1 MNSTSKMSLHMPG
14 LDEKL
19 LAEVE
24 ERISEFER
32 DHEQDVICG
41 GNGYV
46 KRIQTKDYVIA
57 AAINIILGI
66 YWLWSILS

>member
-1 MNSTSKMSLHMPG
+1 MENNAKMSLYMPG

-24 ERISEFER
+24 ERVSEFER
-32 DHEQDVICG
+32 DHEQDVIHG
-41 GNGYV
+41 GKGYV
-46 KRIQTKDYVIA
+46 DRIRAKDYTIALVI
-57 AAINIILGI
+57 NGILGI

>member
-1 MNSTSKMSLHMPG
+1 MENNAKMALYMPG

-24 ERISEFER
+24 ERVSEFER
-32 DHEQDVICG
+32 DHEQDVIRG
-41 GNGYV
+41 GKGYV
-46 KRIQTKDYVIA
+46 DRIKVKDYTIALVI
-57 AAINIILGI
+57 NGILGV

>member
-1 MNSTSKMSLHMPG
+1 MENSAKMPLYMPG

-24 ERISEFER
+24 ARVSEFER
-32 DHEQDVICG
+32 EHEQDVIHG

-46 KRIQTKDYVIA
+46 DRIRGKDYVIVLV
-57 AAINIILGI
+57 INGILGI
-66 YWLWSILS
+66 YWLWSILT